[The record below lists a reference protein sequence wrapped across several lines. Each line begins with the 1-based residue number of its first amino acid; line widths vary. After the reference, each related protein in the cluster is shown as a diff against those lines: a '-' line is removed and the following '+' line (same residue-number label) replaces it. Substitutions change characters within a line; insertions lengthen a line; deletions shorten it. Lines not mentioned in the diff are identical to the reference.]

1 MVSGFYI
8 ALENSNDWESSK
20 EFGVFCSRWFFPDA
34 TVKRNEVNVVGAN
47 GIIDLSSE
55 LTGDVAFNNVNGEIN
70 FIILKNANFDYS
82 YFKNKYHGKRVK
94 VMPDNDIEHYRVGR
108 LYIRRDNNQD
118 VLKSVQMVLDA
129 DPFRYSVDELSYKIA
144 VNTNAKKE
152 AESFS
157 NLTSYA
163 SVSKAE
169 SVYSVNTNGTYSD
182 RDIRIDGSVYKY
194 LYASINTEVSFS
206 ATAKKMYFVSFT
218 VKNKYQE
225 RERVAPSLTL
235 NTTPIG
241 SKIGSSKILISDS
254 NSSVIGENEYSVSGV
269 ENGETKVSV
278 FITARDS
285 AIKIVLN
292 SELFRVNKAGS
303 PAKIDATDGV
313 FEIVDVFVT
322 ELSEEVVLRNNG
334 RKSIVPTLTASVD
347 CELIVNGEFTQLYAN
362 EQRKNFDIEVKN
374 GVVNR
379 LVAYGDEDGFVEI
392 KYREAFL

>member
-1 MVSGFYI
+1 MVNGFYI
-8 ALENSNDWESSK
+8 ALENSNDWKSSK
-20 EFGVFCSRWFFPDA
+20 EWGVFCSRWFFPDA

-55 LTGDVAFNNVNGEIN
+55 LTGDVAFNNVSGEIN
-70 FIILKNANFDYS
+70 FIILKNADFDYS
-82 YFKNKYHGKRVK
+82 DFKNKYHGKRVK

-108 LYIRRDNNQD
+108 LYIQRDNNQD
-118 VLKSVQMVLDA
+118 VLKSVQMILDA

-157 NLTSYA
+157 NFTNYA
-163 SVSKAE
+163 SVSQTE
-169 SVYSVNTNGTYSD
+169 SGYSVNTNGTDS
-182 RDIRIDGSVYKY
+182 RREVKIEGSVYQY
-194 LYASINTEVSFS
+194 VYAMINTEISFS

-218 VKNKYQE
+218 AKNKYQA
-225 RERVAPSLTL
+225 RERVAPSSSL

-241 SKIGSSKILISDS
+241 MKIGSSNIFIADS
-254 NSSVIGENEYSVSGV
+254 NSSVIGENEYSVSSV

-278 FITARDS
+278 FATAKDN

-313 FEIVDVFVT
+313 FEIVDIFVT

-334 RKSIVPTLTASVD
+334 RKSIVPTLMASVD
-347 CELIVNGEFTQLYAN
+347 CELIVNSEFTQLYAN
-362 EQRKNFDIEVKN
+362 EQQKNFDIEVKN

-379 LVAYGDEDGFVEI
+379 LVAYGDEEGFVEI